1 MVRWLTSHLQQPGF
15 NSWLWPLSPAS
26 CQCWEAASDGSR
38 NWDPTT
44 HVRPGLGFWQFAP
57 APASSN
63 HCGYLESE
71 PADGSPVS
79 QIHFFLMKKKQNKTI
94 YQKTRDTLR
103 CVSMGVSY
111 LSLWPWSAALCQTHG
126 RQQEHPLRVVSEFFG
141 VHGWIKNREVS
152 KARL

>member
-79 QIHFFLMKKKQNKTI
+79 QIHFFKMKKKNHIPENQ
-94 YQKTRDTLR
+94 RH
-103 CVSMGVSY
+103 
-111 LSLWPWSAALCQTHG
+111 PALCFYGCILLISVALDCSTMPNTWKTAGTSSQ
-126 RQQEHPLRVVSEFFG
+126 SS
-141 VHGWIKNREVS
+141 I
-152 KARL
+152 

>member
-79 QIHFFLMKKKQNKTI
+79 QIHFFLMKKKKKTKP
-94 YQKTRDTLR
+94 YTRKPETP
-103 CVSMGVSY
+103 CVVFLWVYLTYLCGPGVQHYAKHMEDSRNI
-111 LSLWPWSAALCQTHG
+111 LS
-126 RQQEHPLRVVSEFFG
+126 E
-141 VHGWIKNREVS
+141 
-152 KARL
+152 